1 MTFLFKRKSGIYY
14 YRKTFVLSSGRRR
27 ELRSSLKTTDPVLAQ
42 YLALRLYFNIASST
56 DADDV
61 ISDHPPQRSST
72 SITQPRP
79 AKLLLRIAIDLY
91 LTEKLRAGYW
101 TTKEHRRGEVMLEA
115 LAKVLGR
122 LDVASITRREANL
135 FKESLL
141 ETTKSITTVN
151 NYLKRAAMLWDW
163 LIHRGDCSENVFRG
177 QGVKQRRLAS
187 SLRNAYTPEDKASYL
202 RFAYRQEEWRKWIL
216 LLLRYTGARPSE
228 ICQLYRADIDLDNGT
243 IDIQANRPDQGL
255 KTLSSARRIPIH
267 SQLLKAGFS
276 DFIRNSEH
284 PRLFPQ
290 LNHVKSGGFSH
301 TFVTWYAKVR
311 IRAKAKDVDMP
322 ELYGAR
328 HTAATEMKSAGIPV
342 QFASAVLGHSTNSI
356 TYDRYGKGV
365 EMDALRRAVEA
376 IGYAPSN
383 ENNNVKQPEE

>member
-14 YRKTFVLSSGRRR
+14 YRKTFVLPCGRRR
-27 ELRSSLKTTDPVLAQ
+27 ELRSSLNTTDPVLAQ
-42 YLALRLYFNIASST
+42 YLALRLYFNVASDA

-61 ISDHPPQRSST
+61 VAEQSPQRSNAP
-72 SITQPRP
+72 ITQPRP
-79 AKLLLRIAIDLY
+79 AKLLLRLAIDLY
-91 LTEKLRAGYW
+91 LSEKSRAGYW
-101 TTKEHRRGEVMLEA
+101 TDKEYRRGEVMLEA

-122 LDVASITRREANL
+122 LDVAAITRREANL

-163 LIHRGDCSENVFRG
+163 LIHRGDCSDNVFRG

-187 SLRNAYTPEDKASYL
+187 ALRDAYTEEERISYL
-202 RFAYRQEEWRKWIL
+202 QFARLQEEWRKWIL

-228 ICQLYRADIDLDNGT
+228 ICQLYRADVDLDIEV
-243 IDIQANRPDQGL
+243 IDIQATRPDQGL

-267 SQLLKAGFS
+267 SQLLKAGFA
-276 DFIRNSEH
+276 DFVRDSQP

-311 IRAKAKDVDMP
+311 IRARGRGVEMP
-322 ELYGAR
+322 GLYEAR
-328 HTAATEMKSAGIPV
+328 HTAATEMKSAGIPI
-342 QFASAVLGHSTNSI
+342 QFAAAVLGHSTNSI

-365 EMDALRRAVEA
+365 EMAALREAVEA
-376 IGYAPSN
+376 IGCEPLN
-383 ENNNVKQPEE
+383 ENNNVK